1 MGCALAIPLVCSVE
15 CGGFLLGE
23 VVGALLGSFGMV
35 YPYDLL
41 RSRRL
46 CTFAPANRQ
55 RGLCRSLHNG
65 PIAQLV

>member
-1 MGCALAIPLVCSVE
+1 MGCVLAAPLVALWSVGAFYW
-15 CGGFLLGE
+15 GG
-23 VVGALLGSFGMV
+23 VVGALLGSLGG
-35 YPYDLL
+35 YPCDLL

>member
-1 MGCALAIPLVCSVE
+1 MGCALATPLVALWSVE
-15 CGGFLLGE
+15 AFYWGG
-23 VVGALLGSFGMV
+23 VGALFGSLGVV

>member
-1 MGCALAIPLVCSVE
+1 MGCVLAAPLVALWRVE
-15 CGGFLLGE
+15 AFYWGI
-23 VVGALLGSFGMV
+23 VGALLGSLGVV
-35 YPYDLL
+35 YPCDLL